1 MPPLSIAMPRTRRAT
16 RHRSAWGLSVRCM
29 SVWCMAAWCL
39 TGLLLSA
46 CTSAPP
52 SASSPHT
59 ALPRSAFE
67 QQQLAL
73 ARAQAAQGHLAEAAT
88 HWDILSVLRPD
99 EPSYAQQLAQLRA
112 QIERQAA
119 KELGEAKAA
128 RQRGA
133 IDEASQ
139 HYLAVLALRPDDE
152 AAADGLRAIERE
164 HNKREHLGR
173 YARLTL
179 GSSAYKESLQKGDL
193 GANALSAQRNDLE
206 HAALLA
212 GQGEFD
218 DAITLLTQRL
228 KARPQ
233 DAATKELLADVYL
246 AQAEAIAPRDK
257 DKAIAA
263 LKQCLQLQPRYA
275 AARARLAQLT
285 AKP

>member
-1 MPPLSIAMPRTRRAT
+1 MPPSIAMTRALRTA
-16 RHRSAWGLSVRCM
+16 RHQAAWGLSAWRI
-29 SVWCMAAWCL
+29 SAWCL
-39 TGLLLSA
+39 AGLLLNA

-52 SASSPHT
+52 SASSPRS

-67 QQQLAL
+67 QQQLAQ

-88 HWDILSVLRPD
+88 HWEILSVLRPD
-99 EPSYAQQLAQLRA
+99 ETGYAQQLAQLRL
-112 QIERQAA
+112 QMDRQAA
-119 KELGEAKAA
+119 NELAAAKAA

-139 HYLAVLALRPDDE
+139 RYLAVLALRPEDE
-152 AAADGLRAIERE
+152 AAADALRAIERE

-179 GSSAYKESLQKGDL
+179 GSNANKDSLQKGDQ
-193 GANALSAQRNDLE
+193 GTNALSAQRNDLE

-218 DAITLLTQRL
+218 DAIALLTQRL

-233 DAATKELLADVYL
+233 DPATKELLADVYL

-275 AARARLAQLT
+275 AARNRLQQLT